1 MSQNVTVP
9 ADCVIELPEEIAA
22 SLQKEFRD
30 TFNTTCSVGYEARW
44 SQMECIQYG
53 DGSSE
58 SHLATLMTNKTTSI
72 SAINKAMDS
81 IATRVTNEIR
91 EVGKGPFGGPHP
103 KVKGVVWETRACVR
117 IRWRWLIFPGALLV
131 TCAILLAKIMV
142 TDAKKKHVW
151 KSSILPFLLK
161 DHPGIQSLSMKGVA
175 KVADGYEVKMETK
188 NTA

>member
-9 ADCVIELPEEIAA
+9 ADCIVELPEEIVA
-22 SLQKEFRD
+22 SLKREFRD
-30 TFNTTCSVGYEARW
+30 TYNTTCCVGDEPRW
-44 SQMECIQYG
+44 SQMECNQYG
-53 DGSSE
+53 GGSSE

-81 IATRVTNEIR
+81 IDTRVTNEIR

-103 KVKGVVWETRACVR
+103 KVKGVVWETRACVH
-117 IRWRWLIFPGALLV
+117 IEWYWLIFPGALLIM
-131 TCAILLAKIMV
+131 CGILLATIMV
-142 TDAKKKHVW
+142 TNAKKKHVW
-151 KSSILPFLLK
+151 KNSILPFLLK

-175 KVADGYEVKMETK
+175 KVADCYEVKMETE